1 MSAWA
6 VTASSYFICQI
17 HVAKVTFAFVV
28 VLFAKPLMMSI
39 VDDEVTKLAGG
50 WQWRW
55 RRLWCMLCSK
65 SLHDRSIGSTL
76 LHLAAMGREPTS
88 SADANAEAD
97 CNCVRPF
104 IVTGSVC
111 CLLLFVWATAVG
123 VPVLGLSPFSAG
135 LALSQERCK
144 PIDGHSKCHQMLCWL
159 RFTLRTITITINAS
173 TA

>member
-17 HVAKVTFAFVV
+17 HVAEVTFAFVV
-28 VLFAKPLMMSI
+28 VLFTKPLMMSI

-55 RRLWCMLCSK
+55 LWCMLCSK

-97 CNCVRPF
+97 CNCVRPL

-123 VPVLGLSPFSAG
+123 VPVLGLSPSTPG
-135 LALSQERCK
+135 LALSEEGCK

-159 RFTLRTITITINAS
+159 RTITIIINAS